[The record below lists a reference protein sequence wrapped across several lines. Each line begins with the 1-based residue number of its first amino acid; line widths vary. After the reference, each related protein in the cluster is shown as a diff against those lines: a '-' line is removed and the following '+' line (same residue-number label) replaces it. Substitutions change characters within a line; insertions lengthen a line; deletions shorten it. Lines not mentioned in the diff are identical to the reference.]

1 MGLSG
6 GLSFLASNFSN
17 LNNTVYF
24 LRNVNR
30 KIGDRKFPKMAI
42 KSEIRAVPLR
52 HAKRVCD
59 QRTYLNL
66 ELNLE
71 LDLHLNLT

>member
-1 MGLSG
+1 MK
-6 GLSFLASNFSN
+6 N
-17 LNNTVYF
+17 L
-24 LRNVNR
+24 
-30 KIGDRKFPKMAI
+30 KIGDRTFTQMATR
-42 KSEIRAVPLR
+42 SEIRAVPLR

-71 LDLHLNLT
+71 LDLHLNLTEMPKNFEKLMKNP